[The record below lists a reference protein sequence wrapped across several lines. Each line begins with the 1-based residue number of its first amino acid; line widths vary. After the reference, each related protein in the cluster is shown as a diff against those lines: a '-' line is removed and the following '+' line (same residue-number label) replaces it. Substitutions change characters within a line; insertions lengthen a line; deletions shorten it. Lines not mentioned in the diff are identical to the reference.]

1 MTDRSAFH
9 LTRNQLAAFIVAAGF
24 LFVSAATA
32 QTQLPPPAFGQA
44 DARQDR
50 IEELEG
56 QLRDATAENER
67 LQFELN
73 QTQREVNR
81 LRAMVGDLAN
91 VNQSLSDG
99 ATAPPAAAP
108 PTPPSQQ
115 RRSEATPQPAQ
126 TGSLGTLP
134 ATELPGNE
142 GSAYSY
148 ARELLANGK
157 YAEAE
162 AAFAQFLQTYPNGD
176 TTADARFLFAFT
188 LLARNNYQDAAAN
201 FVQYLQATP
210 NGPRAPEAQA
220 RLGMAL
226 AGMGQ
231 TRQACGAFA
240 TLARRYPNAPR
251 YVRDLSTRES
261 RAANCPA

>member
-1 MTDRSAFH
+1 MTERSAPLFN
-9 LTRNQLAAFIVAAGF
+9 RSRLAACVAAAGLLF
-24 LFVSAATA
+24 LPAASA

-67 LQFELN
+67 LQFQLN
-73 QTQREVNR
+73 QAQRELAR
-81 LRAMVGDLAN
+81 LRGMVGELAN
-91 VNQSLSDG
+91 VNQSLAAGDPN
-99 ATAPPAAAP
+99 APAAAP
-108 PTPPSQQ
+108 PPPPQSQQ
-115 RRSEATPQPAQ
+115 RSEAAPRQ

-134 ATELPGNE
+134 ASQLPGDA
-142 GSAYSY
+142 GQAYSL
-148 ARELLANGK
+148 AREYLVNGK

-162 AAFAQFLQTYPNGD
+162 AAFSQFLQVFPDAD
-176 TTADARFLFAFT
+176 TAADARYWFAFT

-201 FVQYLQATP
+201 FVRYLQGNP
-210 NGPRAPEAQA
+210 NGPNAPAAQV
-220 RLGMAL
+220 RLGVAL

-240 TLARRYPNAPR
+240 TLSRHYPHAPR
-251 YVRDLSTRES
+251 DVRELAAREAG
-261 RAANCPA
+261 AAHCPA